1 MIVTGETESTK
12 EQEQAK
18 NQGTVRHT
26 LKAMD
31 GKLGLDEVGKNK
43 HSWGFKEM
51 RSSRFTVMK
60 MIKLA
65 DTFSVN

>member
-31 GKLGLDEVGKNK
+31 RKLGLDEVGKNK
-43 HSWGFKEM
+43 HSWDSK
-51 RSSRFTVMK
+51 R
-60 MIKLA
+60 
-65 DTFSVN
+65 

>member
-1 MIVTGETESTK
+1 MVLNIRGGGGRTHIMIVTGETESTK

-31 GKLGLDEVGKNK
+31 RKLGLDEVGKNK
-43 HSWGFKEM
+43 HSWDSK
-51 RSSRFTVMK
+51 R
-60 MIKLA
+60 
-65 DTFSVN
+65 